1 MVNEKTTDSPLTT
14 HHSQTLVMLKYIKN
28 YAASIKDIDIYP
40 VFSLLVFVLFF
51 AAMLYLVKRMD
62 KQRAEDLRHMPLDL
76 EPETTNTL
84 NTVKQA

>member
-1 MVNEKTTDSPLTT
+1 
-14 HHSQTLVMLKYIKN
+14 MLKYIKN